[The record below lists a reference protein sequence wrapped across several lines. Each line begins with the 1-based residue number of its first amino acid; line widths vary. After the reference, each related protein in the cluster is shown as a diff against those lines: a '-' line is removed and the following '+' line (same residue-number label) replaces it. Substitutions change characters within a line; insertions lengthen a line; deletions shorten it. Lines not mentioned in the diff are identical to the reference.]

1 MGADDQIFSSANV
14 PLHDLFQK
22 QVREVLEQSDL
33 DEDARQAILGGAE
46 LPVLRRRRDELHGE
60 DQRNEVGWASAD
72 AVPTSH
78 AERRMRGPGPTLLGS
93 PCTGC
98 TVRGLHRTPQLQS

>member
-33 DEDARQAILGGAE
+33 DEDARQAILVALNCPCCGAGGMNYTVKTQPE
-46 LPVLRRRRDELHGE
+46 RSR
-60 DQRNEVGWASAD
+60 VG
-72 AVPTSH
+72 
-78 AERRMRGPGPTLLGS
+78 
-93 PCTGC
+93 
-98 TVRGLHRTPQLQS
+98 